1 MLTIQSTRI
10 KINPIPVHYKS
21 LLTFKIF
28 PENNYSSN
36 KINGLGKNK
45 H

>member
-1 MLTIQSTRI
+1 MLTIKSTQI

-28 PENNYSSN
+28 QENNYSSN
-36 KINGLGKNK
+36 KNQWIGEK
-45 H
+45 